1 VDGAPGPTK
10 QLKVAPALYDLNKDP
25 GERNDVYSANPDV
38 VAELMDLAKVLRI
51 EMTNGKR
58 QVGMDK

>member
-38 VAELMDLAKVLRI
+38 VAELTELAKNLRI

-58 QVGMDK
+58 PVGMDK